1 MQNMNLLASLMIICT
16 FMITNISIKPT
27 TNPSIKAASTSVY
40 VSSNP
45 SLTPAL
51 PEKPKETNVVIEITN
66 TPNTSLPGEIIA
78 YPNAYAI
85 SPNIYESTDDPNT
98 ITDWYKN
105 LIKEKNM
112 NTTSFVTTNTNDN
125 IKNVLAASNGD
136 EKLHIEVTKNSGK
149 DKTVIKLL

>member
-27 TNPSIKAASTSVY
+27 TNPSIKTASTSVY

-51 PEKPKETNVVIEITN
+51 SEKPKDANVVIETTN
-66 TPNTSLPGEIIA
+66 TPNTNLPGEIIT

-105 LIKEKNM
+105 MLKKRDM
-112 NTTSFVTTNTNDN
+112 NTTSFVTTNTNNN
-125 IKNVLAASNGD
+125 IKNVLAANNGAWSM
-136 EKLHIEVTKNSGK
+136 HIEISKSSESN
-149 DKTVIKLL
+149 KTTIKIN